1 MSSILQ
7 RNSRAQLA
15 ELPENAVV
23 ETLDLSG
30 HTELTHLP
38 AGLTVRKRLILNDCT
53 ALTELPPRLT
63 CGELIA
69 QRVPFT
75 TLPADLRVTY
85 RLDLEGCHWLES
97 LPNNLKV
104 GTLNLRGCTAL
115 TALPE
120 GLSVKYLDISG
131 CIQIAELPARATIAH
146 GNFSAVGCWRLRALP
161 EWLTQVAQL
170 NVRDCVALTELP
182 ATLTVS
188 STLDIGDSSISHLPA
203 GTRKARLL
211 WRGIPVDERIAF
223 HPETITAPEIIAET
237 NVERRRVLMERM
249 GYDAF
254 LTAAKSEVLDS
265 DFDGGGKRQ
274 LLRVP
279 MADDEPLVCLAV
291 SCPST
296 GRRYML
302 RVPPT
307 TPSCRHGAAWLAG
320 FDTPDAY
327 QPLIET

>member
-1 MSSILQ
+1 MVRKSSPISLS
-7 RNSRAQLA
+7 NLHD
-15 ELPENAVV
+15 NMVV

-30 HTELTHLP
+30 RRDLTHLP

-53 ALTELPPRLT
+53 ELMELPPRLT

-69 QRVPFT
+69 QRVPLKS
-75 TLPADLRVTY
+75 LPADVRVTY
-85 RLDLEGCHWLES
+85 RLDLEGCHALET
-97 LPNNLKV
+97 LPANLKV
-104 GTLNLRGCTAL
+104 GTLILRGCTSL
-115 TALPE
+115 MALPE
-120 GLSVKYLDISG
+120 GLDVRYLDISG
-131 CIQIAELPARATIAH
+131 CIELTGFPTRARIAY
-146 GNFSAVGCWRLRALP
+146 GNLSAVGCWRLRALP
-161 EWLTQVAQL
+161 QWLTHVAQL

-182 ATLTVS
+182 TTLTVS
-188 STLDIGDSSISHLPA
+188 TSLDIGDTAIGSLPPS
-203 GTRKARLL
+203 TKKARLL
-211 WRGIPVDERIAF
+211 WRGVPVDERIAF
-223 HPETITAPEIIAET
+223 HPETITAQEIIAEN

-254 LTAAKSEVLDS
+254 LTAAKTEVLDS
-265 DFDGGGKRQ
+265 DFDVGGKRQ
-274 LLRVP
+274 LLRVE
-279 MADDEPLVCLAV
+279 MDGDEPLVCVAV

-307 TPSCRHGAAWLAG
+307 TRSCRQGAAWLAG